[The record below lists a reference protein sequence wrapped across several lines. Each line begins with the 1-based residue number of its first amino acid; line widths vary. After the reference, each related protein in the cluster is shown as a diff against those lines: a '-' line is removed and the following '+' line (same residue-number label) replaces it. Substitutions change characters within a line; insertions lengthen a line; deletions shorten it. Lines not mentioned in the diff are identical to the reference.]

1 MTELTTQPPEI
12 VPTPR
17 QQVAGELAAAA
28 LVVGTLIVGQQVLS
42 DRPTEHQRTEQLPN
56 HIGGTAIP
64 KDITVNTPLT
74 IRQAN
79 RIFHCRLQQD
89 YHPATPAHNE
99 RWAKPDQ
106 KQCAQY
112 IASVLGHNSYGWVKS
127 DQRALRQLWT
137 HESQWSAN
145 ADNPTSSAYGIP
157 QALTSKTSQYGH
169 GKELSRQFGDGKFSY
184 FKNPFS
190 QLRWG
195 LAYIRDNY
203 GNPRAAWRFWQ
214 NHHWY

>member
-1 MTELTTQPPEI
+1 MTELATRPPEI
-12 VPTPR
+12 SPTPR
-17 QQVAGELAAAA
+17 QQLAGELAAAA
-28 LVVGTLIVGQQVLS
+28 LIVGTLAVGQQFLADQPV
-42 DRPTEHQRTEQLPN
+42 QRQHTEQLPN
-56 HIGGTAIP
+56 HIGGAIP
-64 KDITVNTPLT
+64 ADIMVDTPLT

-89 YHPATPAHNE
+89 YRPATPAHHE
-99 RWAKPDQ
+99 RWARSAQ

-112 IASVLGHNSYGWVKS
+112 VASVLGHNSYRWSKS
-127 DQRALRQLWT
+127 DQRALTQLWT

-157 QALTSKTSQYGH
+157 QALTSKTSRYGH
-169 GKELSRQFGDGKFSY
+169 GKELAQQFGEGKFSY

-190 QLRWG
+190 QIRWG

-203 GNPRAAWRFWQ
+203 SNPRAAWRFWQ
-214 NHHWY
+214 SHHWY